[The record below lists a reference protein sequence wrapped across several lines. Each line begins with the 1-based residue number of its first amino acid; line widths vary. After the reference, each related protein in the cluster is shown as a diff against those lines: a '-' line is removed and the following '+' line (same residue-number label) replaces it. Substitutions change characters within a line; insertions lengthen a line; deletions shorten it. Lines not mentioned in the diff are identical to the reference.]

1 MRVRGFHTLEP
12 GLEVGRNRCQPGLN
26 GWKDSAKIFGLS
38 HDEFE
43 HGIDRCIAM
52 HLRICPP
59 PAKIALE
66 EEVGSQAGQEPPSVQ
81 PDIPLKGRLGEI
93 LDLAEG
99 SFEELDVGE
108 VDAGRVF
115 AEARVVF
122 PEAELA
128 GLFREQFT
136 RCFKPCGPD
145 GMEGGVDVFL
155 ARICN
160 RDFFHGAGCMAE

>member
-1 MRVRGFHTLEP
+1 MGVRGFHTLESS
-12 GLEVGRNRCQPGLN
+12 LEIGRDRCQAGLN
-26 GWKDSAKIFGLS
+26 GWKDSAKIVGTS

-52 HLRICPP
+52 HLRIGPP
-59 PAKIALE
+59 AAKIALE

-81 PDIPLKGRLGEI
+81 PDITLKGRLGEI

-108 VDAGRVF
+108 VDAGRVLT
-115 AEARVVF
+115 ETRVVF

-128 GLFREQFT
+128 GLFREQLA
-136 RCFKPCGPD
+136 RRFKPCGPD
-145 GMEGGVDVFL
+145 GMEGGVNVFL

-160 RDFFHGAGCMAE
+160 RDFFHGAGCVAE